1 MTKKRGTGMSARR
14 RPAQGRTR
22 WPVVAAGAV
31 AVAVVAV
38 LAVVWAAGGA
48 RPETGSG
55 SGAGERL
62 EHIHGLGVDPA
73 DGALYAATHHG
84 VFRLAGDG
92 AATRVGEGQQDTM
105 GFTIAGPRHFLA
117 SGHPAPGEG
126 GPDHL
131 GLVESTDAGV
141 TWTTLSLPG
150 QADFHALRFRHGM
163 VYGLNSVTGQL
174 MASRDKTTWESRSTL
189 GPRDLAVSPTDPQ
202 LLLATTA
209 SGPVRSTDGGRT
221 WTPAGGPVL
230 ALIDWQNTD
239 RLWGVATHRR
249 RAALRRRRRLL
260 DQNRTGQRDPGRV
273 HRRRGRPV
281 PGHRGRTDPA
291 QRRPGRHLGHPL
303 PRGQWQPVA
312 HRLDQTILLGPAG
325 VREAERIA
333 RLRRPG
339 KRRSWTFCGTGLSRS
354 PWGRCSPVCA
364 SSGTW
369 AYNTC

>member
-1 MTKKRGTGMSARR
+1 M
-14 RPAQGRTR
+14 
-22 WPVVAAGAV
+22 V

-38 LAVVWAAGGA
+38 AVVWAAGGA
-48 RPETGSG
+48 APETGSG

-92 AATRVGEGQQDTM
+92 AATRMGEGRQDTM

-117 SGHPAPGEG
+117 SGHPAPGGG

-150 QADFHALRFRHGM
+150 QADFHALRFRHGV

-221 WTPAGGPVL
+221 WTTAGGPVL
-230 ALIDWQNTD
+230 ALLDWQSID
-239 RLWGVATHRR
+239 RLWGVATTGGV
-249 RAALRRRRRLL
+249 LRSA
-260 DQNRTGQRDPGRV
+260 DGGASWTKTGQASGIPAAFTAGEE
-273 HRRRGRPV
+273 RPV

-291 QRRPGRHLGHPL
+291 QRRPGRHLDHPL
-303 PRGQWQPVA
+303 PRGQ
-312 HRLDQTILLGPAG
+312 
-325 VREAERIA
+325 
-333 RLRRPG
+333 
-339 KRRSWTFCGTGLSRS
+339 
-354 PWGRCSPVCA
+354 
-364 SSGTW
+364 
-369 AYNTC
+369 